1 MPNGRERFIGV
12 KRNMSI
18 TRSLK
23 RLHAMAMVMAWMDGI
38 VDISFIRTF
47 PKKKK
52 KSMRHIDRLKTKKSM
67 SLSRSKDITN
77 T

>member
-47 PKKKK
+47 PESVKKV
-52 KSMRHIDRLKTKKSM
+52 
-67 SLSRSKDITN
+67 
-77 T
+77 

>member
-12 KRNMSI
+12 KRNMAI

-47 PKKKK
+47 LESVRKH
-52 KSMRHIDRLKTKKSM
+52 MNLIG
-67 SLSRSKDITN
+67 
-77 T
+77 

>member
-47 PKKKK
+47 PESVK
-52 KSMRHIDRLKTKKSM
+52 KSMRHIDRLKTKKPM

-77 T
+77 A